1 MKRIKLYEEFLAA
14 EPKREIAPSKPSP
27 EIHPGKPGE
36 KPSRPSP
43 IPIKHPGVE
52 PTPKAEIPEASEQ
65 DVINRFADELDSLSE
80 EDKEDYARILKKYN
94 KK

>member
-14 EPKREIAPSKPSP
+14 EPQREVAPKRTNP
-27 EIHPGKPGE
+27 ETKPGKPAE

-43 IPIKHPGVE
+43 LKVDPAILPV
-52 PTPKAEIPEASEQ
+52 PKAEYEEATEQ
-65 DVINRFADELDSLSE
+65 DVVNRFADELDSLSE
-80 EDKEDYARILKKYN
+80 EDKADYARILKKYN

>member
-14 EPKREIAPSKPSP
+14 EPQREVAPTRPVVKPETP
-27 EIHPGKPGE
+27 TKPA
-36 KPSRPSP
+36 PSRPSP
-43 IPIKHPGVE
+43 IPTHRPDVD
-52 PTPKAEIPEASEQ
+52 PTPKASEE